1 MKSQIQTAD
10 EELIERFESGTIS
23 GNAFHHSDHVRLA
36 FAYLQGY
43 PLVEALARFSA
54 ALKQFASAQGKAER
68 YNETITMAYFFLI
81 NERMAENA
89 TSSWEEFARDNPDLL
104 VWKDGILNRYYREST
119 LASDLARRVF
129 MLPDKCA

>member
-10 EELIERFESGTIS
+10 DELIERFESGTIS

-54 ALKQFASAQGKAER
+54 ALKQFAAAQGKAER

-81 NERMAENA
+81 NERLERAQMVR
-89 TSSWEEFARDNPDLL
+89 WEEFARRNQDLF
-104 VWKDGILNRYYREST
+104 VWKNGILSRYYHEST
-119 LASDLARRVF
+119 LRSELARRVF
-129 MLPDKCA
+129 VFPDKWV